1 MFTLLIRRINLK
13 SRLMKKFKSLQLLLS
28 NETIK
33 ITQCFKT
40 VFNFII
46 ILITLLF
53 RNGRIIFDFLFFKY
67 LM

>member
-46 ILITLLF
+46 VLITLLF

-67 LM
+67 LI

>member
-46 ILITLLF
+46 ALITLLF
-53 RNGRIIFDFLFFKY
+53 RNCRIIFDFLFFKY
-67 LM
+67 LI

>member
-46 ILITLLF
+46 VLIILLF

-67 LM
+67 LI

>member
-46 ILITLLF
+46 VLITLLF